1 MKELVV
7 SLSRVQKLK
16 EELNILNKKYLKLY
30 EEMEDLNKEK
40 EVLESLY
47 MSKLGA
53 LIFLKFENEIEYRKL
68 KKKLNLI
75 IKSKNKNEKIDINN
89 IDNILKKEL
98 ESFYKELE
106 TIRERMKISKMY
118 LESPFL
124 SDEEVKKI
132 KDIYRKLAKKLH
144 PDINRNLNEK
154 EIDLWNKVKEAY
166 ENNDLISLIVLDGV
180 INDIEIKEDT
190 SISNIEENIEK
201 IKDKIEKLKVINK
214 EALNEFPLNLREVIN
229 DHNFIENKKE
239 ELNKEIKIYKEKI
252 SELNKLINEAIGG

>member
-30 EEMEDLNKEK
+30 EEMEDLNKKK
-40 EVLESLY
+40 EALESLY
-47 MSKLGA
+47 MSRLGA

-68 KKKLNLI
+68 KKKFNLI
-75 IKSKNKNEKIDINN
+75 IKCKNKNEKIDINN

-106 TIRERMKISKMY
+106 DIRERMKISKMY
-118 LESPFL
+118 LESPTL
-124 SDEEVKKI
+124 SDEEIKNI

-144 PDINRNLNEK
+144 PDINRNLTEK
-154 EIDLWNKVKEAY
+154 EINLWNKVKEAY
-166 ENNDLISLIVLDGV
+166 ENNDLISLIVLDGLV
-180 INDIEIKEDT
+180 NKIEIKDDI
-190 SISNIEENIEK
+190 SASNIEENIEK
-201 IKDKIEKLKVINK
+201 IKDKIEKLKLIN
-214 EALNEFPLNLREVIN
+214 EEVLNEFPLNLREVIN
-229 DHNFIENKKE
+229 DNNFIENKKE

-252 SELNKLINEAIGG
+252 KELNNLINESLGG

>member
-75 IKSKNKNEKIDINN
+75 IQSKNKNEKIDINN

-118 LESPFL
+118 LESPTL
-124 SDEEVKKI
+124 SDEEIKNI

-144 PDINRNLNEK
+144 PDINRNLTEK
-154 EIDLWNKVKEAY
+154 EINLWNKVKEAY

-190 SISNIEENIEK
+190 SISNIEENIGK
-201 IKDKIEKLKVINK
+201 IKDKIEKLKVINN
-214 EALNEFPLNLREVIN
+214 EALNEFPLNLKEVIN
-229 DHNFIENKKE
+229 DNNFIENKKE